1 MIRKIGVLL
10 LVLMMSGC
18 QIKNQSENLFLVG
31 QAQGKNGEI
40 KVEAYIREGSLE
52 HIEILNHSETPG
64 FDKAMVD
71 IIDQVV
77 FRQTLDVD
85 LVTGATESSQGV
97 LDAIKDALRG
107 YENLLDKNK
116 PLATTDK
123 TADILIVG
131 GGGAGFAAAIEAASL
146 GFKKIQVIEK
156 MPFGGGNT
164 RMSGGEFAV
173 AQNELQQAQGIQDS
187 NELFFNDV
195 YEGGGCLGKKEL
207 IQLIVDHAKEN
218 YLWLKDFIHV
228 EYKDTLSWYGGHSVA
243 RTLWPKGDG
252 SLMIDLMIQKALSMG
267 VEVDYNTR
275 AYELIEENGEV
286 IGVKAQYNNETIN
299 YYGQYGVVLATGGF
313 GANVKMRMQY
323 DSQWGGLDESIPTT
337 NSPAA
342 TGDGIVMAE
351 KVGANLLHM
360 QYIQLYPINNP
371 ATGNYYYMDYARII
385 SNAILVNE
393 EGNRFVDEKET
404 RDNIAKAILSQT
416 NSTAYELVALNV
428 IEELKLD
435 QDYAD
440 ELYRGIDQGVI
451 VMGTLEECAN
461 HFNIS
466 YSQLEKTLS
475 RFNQMAE
482 DGKDLD
488 FGRTQMLHKME
499 DDQYMMFSSIV
510 SVHHTM
516 GGVEIN
522 EKAEVLNMNGNP
534 IKGLYAAGE
543 VTGGIHGNNR
553 LGTLSI
559 PDMITFGRIAAQ
571 SCFQEMKK

>member
-1 MIRKIGVLL
+1 MIRKIGMLL
-10 LVLMMSGC
+10 LVLALCGC
-18 QIKNQSENLFLVG
+18 QMKRQSENLFLVG
-31 QAQGKNGEI
+31 QSQGKNGEI
-40 KVEAYIREGSLE
+40 KVEAYIKEGSLE

-64 FDKAMVD
+64 FDKAMIDV
-71 IIDQVV
+71 IDQVI
-77 FRQTLDVD
+77 FKKTLNVD
-85 LVTGATESSQGV
+85 LVSGATESSRGV
-97 LDAIKDALRG
+97 LDAIKDALKG
-107 YENLLDKNK
+107 NEHFLINNQ
-116 PLATTDK
+116 PVTTTDK

-146 GFKKIQVIEK
+146 GFDHVQVIEK

-173 AQNELQQAQGIQDS
+173 AENELQKNQGIEDS
-187 NELFFNDV
+187 LTLFFDDV
-195 YEGGGCLGKKEL
+195 YEGGGRLGKKEL

-218 YLWLKDFIHV
+218 YLWLKDTIQV

-252 SLMIDLMIQKALSMG
+252 SRMIDLMIQKALSLG
-267 VEVDYNTR
+267 VNVDYNTR
-275 AYELIEENGEV
+275 AYELIEENGK
-286 IGVKAQYNNETIN
+286 ILGVKAYYNNQTVN
-299 YYGQYGVVLATGGF
+299 YYGEQGVVLATGGF

-323 DSQWGGLDESIPTT
+323 DTQWGGLDESIPTT

-342 TGDGIVMAE
+342 TGDGILMAKE
-351 KVGANLLHM
+351 VGANLVGM

-393 EGNRFVDEKET
+393 EGERFVDEKET

-428 IEELKLD
+428 IEELKLNE
-435 QDYAD
+435 DYAD

-451 VMGTLEECAN
+451 VIGTLEECAN

-466 YSQLEKTLS
+466 YKDLERTLN
-475 RFNQMAE
+475 RYNEMAE
-482 DGKDLD
+482 EGKDRD
-488 FGRTQMLHKME
+488 FGRTQMLLPMK

-522 EKAEVLNMNGNP
+522 EKAEVLSLTGNP
-534 IKGLYAAGE
+534 IEGLYAAGE

-571 SCFQEMKK
+571 SCYEKMRK